1 MVNKQSLAGNWNQL
15 RGKLKEKWGKLT
27 DDDLRQF
34 SGNIDQLVGR
44 IQSKTGDSREAIEAF
59 LDQLTDEG
67 SQVISNVR
75 DTIQQGAAQIS
86 ERVSETAAQGYR
98 AARRSYGEAER
109 VVQDR
114 PGESIAMAFG
124 LGFVTGAALILLL
137 RESPPERASERIM
150 SGNTARQIRDGFA
163 KYLPESMVA
172 RR

>member
-1 MVNKQSLAGNWNQL
+1 
-15 RGKLKEKWGKLT
+15 LT

-34 SGNIDQLVGR
+34 SGNVDQLIGR
-44 IQSKTGDSREAIEAF
+44 IQSKTGESREAIEDY

-67 SQVISNVR
+67 SRVVSNVR

-86 ERVSETAAQGYR
+86 ERVSERAAQGYR

-109 VVQDR
+109 VVQER
-114 PGESIAMAFG
+114 PGESMAMAFG
-124 LGFVTGAALILLL
+124 LGFITGAALILLL
-137 RESPPERASERIM
+137 RESPQERAAERIM
-150 SGNTARQIRDGFA
+150 SGSIARQIREGFA